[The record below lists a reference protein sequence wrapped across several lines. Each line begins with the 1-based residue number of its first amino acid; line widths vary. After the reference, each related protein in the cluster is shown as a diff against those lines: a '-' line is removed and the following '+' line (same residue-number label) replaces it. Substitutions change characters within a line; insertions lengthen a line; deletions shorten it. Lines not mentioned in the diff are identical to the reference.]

1 MSLPSGL
8 IDVEHSLAGD
18 TPVAQLGAD
27 FCYVTPT
34 VFGKD
39 RFQRAVADKCSQQ
52 RQIGREPVL
61 VLGGEIRETLDA
73 GIGVLGEV
81 AEAQWCGLAGRI
93 AKDDDR
99 SPRLDSRNSGG
110 KRSATGGFEDQ
121 REPALRPVDAFDDF
135 GRTPDM
141 LPALRPTDDGC
152 NAGP

>member
-93 AKDDDR
+93 AKDDDDKVCGMDGTGVGCLFLLWVLEEPEGVMMR
-99 SPRLDSRNSGG
+99 FSIFDFRL
-110 KRSATGGFEDQ
+110 
-121 REPALRPVDAFDDF
+121 
-135 GRTPDM
+135 
-141 LPALRPTDDGC
+141 
-152 NAGP
+152 